1 MVELAPQSIAILE
14 GLMQQGN
21 FSFLPIFLHLIFFHI
36 FFFQSTSE
44 GMTLIYVISSL
55 NVSNICV
62 VSLHRGIS

>member
-44 GMTLIYVISSL
+44 
-55 NVSNICV
+55 
-62 VSLHRGIS
+62 